1 MKTKTVQR
9 INIKTLKYKV
19 KQDEHVDKMKLNKRF
34 SKMIQ
39 IDENLNEIRAKD
51 NIARL
56 KSAIIKIELF

>member
-39 IDENLNEIRAKD
+39 IDENLYGITAKD
-51 NIARL
+51 NIAIVL
-56 KSAIIKIELF
+56 G

>member
-39 IDENLNEIRAKD
+39 IDENLYGITAKD
-51 NIARL
+51 NIAIALGWNRNL
-56 KSAIIKIELF
+56 ET